1 MKIYHEHKIK
11 HSYNSDNS
19 DNEERNSDYYD
30 SDDDSS
36 YEKVLDGWVVRVH
49 DSTTYCTRIRQ
60 IITQINSFERLGRKN
75 YVAGERKAIADFLS
89 TNQQIEAR
97 IVDHWGNKEKKTFV
111 FCEVL
116 KIYPN
121 KLLYNCKQT
130 LHVRREVN

>member
-19 DNEERNSDYYD
+19 DNEERNS
-30 SDDDSS
+30 S

-49 DSTTYCTRIRQ
+49 DSTTYCTRIRR

-97 IVDHWGNKEKKTFV
+97 IVDH
-111 FCEVL
+111 
-116 KIYPN
+116 
-121 KLLYNCKQT
+121 
-130 LHVRREVN
+130 